1 MAYFVLKFVP
11 HRPDFPADLSDAE
24 SSVMNEHFAYWQK
37 RLKDGV
43 AVVYGPVGDPAGVWG
58 LAVVE
63 VGAHA
68 DALALRDGDP
78 VVAGG
83 LGVTE
88 VYPMLNALVR

>member
-11 HRPDFPADLSDAE
+11 HRPDFPADLSAAE

-37 RLKDGV
+37 CLQDRI
-43 AVVYGPVGDPAGVWG
+43 AVVYGPVGDPGGVWG

-63 VGAHA
+63 VGTLA
-68 DALALRDGDP
+68 DAHALRDRDP
-78 VVAGG
+78 VVVGD

>member
-11 HRPDFPADLSDAE
+11 HRPDFPADLSEAE
-24 SSVMNEHFAYWQK
+24 SAVMNEHFAYWRQ
-37 RLKDGV
+37 RLQERV

-63 VGAHA
+63 ADTLA
-68 DALALRDGDP
+68 DAQTLRDRDP

-83 LGVTE
+83 LGAVE
-88 VYPMLNALVR
+88 VHPMLNALVR